1 MLDHTAHGAASAVYG
16 ADNLLK
22 LGREQ
27 TAATF
32 KLQQDVLDAFEQ
44 ASRAWLAR
52 VQSEVDLWSQLAG
65 KLAATHSLP
74 EALSAYQESMTQRM
88 QMAADDGKR
97 LSSDCQEIMGKITK
111 SLSHGWTSGST

>member
-1 MLDHTAHGAASAVYG
+1 MLDQSVHGTASAAYG

-32 KLQQDVLDAFEQ
+32 KIQQDVLDAFEQ
-44 ASRAWLAR
+44 TSRAWLAR
-52 VQSEVDLWSQLAG
+52 VQAEVELWSQLAA
-65 KLAATHSLP
+65 KLSATHLVP
-74 EALSAYQESMTQRM
+74 EALSAQRM

-111 SLSHGWTSGST
+111 SLSHGWPSGST

>member
-1 MLDHTAHGAASAVYG
+1 MLDQSANRTASAAYG

-32 KLQQDVLDAFEQ
+32 KIQQDVLDAFEQ
-44 ASRAWLAR
+44 TSRAWLAR
-52 VQSEVDLWSQLAG
+52 VQAEVELWSQLAA
-65 KLAATHSLP
+65 KLSATHSVP
-74 EALSAYQESMTQRM
+74 EALGACQESVTRRM

-97 LSSDCQEIMGKITK
+97 LSGDCQEIMGKITR
-111 SLSHGWTSGST
+111 SLSHGWPSGST

>member
-1 MLDHTAHGAASAVYG
+1 MLDPSAHGAASAVYG

-32 KLQQDVLDAFEQ
+32 KIQKDVLDAFEQ
-44 ASRAWLAR
+44 TSRAWLAR
-52 VQSEVDLWSQLAG
+52 VQSEVELWSQLAA
-65 KLAATHSLP
+65 KLSVTHSVP
-74 EALSAYQESMTQRM
+74 EALSAYQESMTKRM

-97 LSSDCQEIMGKITK
+97 LSSDCQEIMSKITK
-111 SLSHGWTSGST
+111 TLSRGLPSGST

>member
-1 MLDHTAHGAASAVYG
+1 MLDQSTHGTASAAYG

-32 KLQQDVLDAFEQ
+32 KIQQDVLEAFEQ
-44 ASRAWLAR
+44 TSRAWLAR
-52 VQSEVDLWSQLAG
+52 VQSEVELWSQLAA
-65 KLAATHSLP
+65 KLSTTHSVP
-74 EALSAYQESMTQRM
+74 EALSAYQESVTQRM

-97 LSSDCQEIMGKITK
+97 LSSDCQELIGRITR
-111 SLSHGWTSGST
+111 SLSCGWPSGSP